1 MPDLTVGKPPFLY
14 NLNTMVIVLLYQ
26 LITSQRGK
34 LFKGRVEKSVRTLTD
49 LCYLCGG
56 FILTCMTDYLNE
68 LNESQREAVL
78 YNEGP
83 SLVIAGAGSGK
94 TRVLTYKIAYL
105 LDNGYEPWSILA
117 LTFTNKA
124 AREMKERIAR
134 QVGQERARYLWMGT
148 FHSIFS
154 RILRAEAETLGFT
167 PNFTIYDATD
177 SKSLVKTIIKEMNL
191 DDKVY
196 KPGMVQGR
204 ISNAKNHLVLPEAYA
219 ANAEL
224 IEADRAA
231 KVPLLHEIYLRYWNR
246 CRQSDAMDFDDLLL
260 YTYLLFRTRP
270 DICDKYAARFRYILV
285 DEYQDTNFAQHSIV
299 LQLTQKHQFV
309 CVVGDDAQSIYS
321 FRGANIDNIL
331 NFTRTYK
338 DARLFKLEQNYR
350 STQTIVNAANSL
362 IAKNRDQ
369 IQKEVFSEKD
379 KGEPIGVF
387 AAYSDVEEGE
397 IVTNKIAQLHAKSGY
412 AYHDFAILYRT
423 NAQSRIFEE
432 ALRKRSIPY
441 RIYGGLSFYQRKEV
455 KDVVAYFRLAV
466 NPHDEEAFKRV
477 INYPARGIGNTTLGK
492 LTEAA
497 GRCEV
502 SLWKVLCE
510 PLSYGVE
517 LNKGTYTKLQGFRD
531 LISEFVTLAR
541 EQDAYTL
548 GMELVKRSGIM
559 AEIYQDRSPENMSR
573 QENIEELVNGMRDFC
588 DGRQEEGSPH
598 VLLSDYLS
606 EIALLTDQDEE
617 QGEAQPKVTLMTIH
631 SAKGLEFPNVFV
643 VGLEE
648 NLFPSPLSSASYRAL
663 EEERRL
669 FYVAVTRAEDHCY
682 LSYAKS
688 RFKYGKMEFCNPS
701 RFLKDIDVRYLQVP
715 QEELMG
721 TRIEE
726 KASRFRKEASRASYE
741 REPRETGPSM
751 FDGGPM
757 PEEPHR
763 FVPPRTLR
771 RIPDASPSA
780 APAGPSTG
788 GLSAGM
794 WIEHERFGKG
804 EVTRVEGNGDNCK
817 ATVQFQHAGVKQL
830 LLKFAR
836 FKIIDSNTK

>member
-1 MPDLTVGKPPFLY
+1 MRNVQINSNFL
-14 NLNTMVIVLLYQ
+14 
-26 LITSQRGK
+26 
-34 LFKGRVEKSVRTLTD
+34 
-49 LCYLCGG
+49 YLCGRKMKR
-56 FILTCMTDYLNE
+56 MTNYLEE
-68 LNESQREAVL
+68 LNESQRNAVL
-78 YNEGP
+78 YNDGP

-105 LDNGYEPWSILA
+105 LEQGYKPWSILA

-134 QVGQERARYLWMGT
+134 RVGEEARYLWMGT

-154 RILRAEAETLGFT
+154 RILRAEAQVIGFT
-167 PNFTIYDATD
+167 SSFTIYDSSD
-177 SKSLVKTIIKEMNL
+177 SKSLIKSIVKEMHL
-191 DDKVY
+191 DDKTY
-196 KPGMVQGR
+196 KPGMIQSR
-204 ISNAKNHLVLPEAYA
+204 ISNAKNHLVLPDAYA
-219 ANAEL
+219 SNAEL
-224 IEADRAA
+224 YQNDVNA
-231 KVPLLHEIYLRYWNR
+231 KVPATRDIYRRYWER
-246 CRQSDAMDFDDLLL
+246 CRQSDAMDFDDLLV
-260 YTYLLFRTRP
+260 YTYLLFRDHPEIRQ
-270 DICDKYAARFRYILV
+270 KYAGQFRYVLV

-780 APAGPSTG
+780 APAGPSAG

>member
-1 MPDLTVGKPPFLY
+1 M
-14 NLNTMVIVLLYQ
+14 
-26 LITSQRGK
+26 
-34 LFKGRVEKSVRTLTD
+34 FKGRAEKSVRTLTD

-154 RILRAEAETLGFT
+154 RILRAEAEALGFT
-167 PNFTIYDATD
+167 PNFTIYDVTD

-224 IEADRAA
+224 IEADRVA

-588 DGRQEEGSPH
+588 DGRQEEGNPH

-669 FYVAVTRAEDHCY
+669 FYVAVTRAEEHCY

-771 RIPDASPSA
+771 RIPDASSSA
-780 APAGPSTG
+780 APAGPSAG

-804 EVTRVEGNGDNCK
+804 EVTRVEGSGDNCK

>member
-1 MPDLTVGKPPFLY
+1 M
-14 NLNTMVIVLLYQ
+14 
-26 LITSQRGK
+26 
-34 LFKGRVEKSVRTLTD
+34 FKGRVEKSVRTLTD

-154 RILRAEAETLGFT
+154 RILRAEAEALGFT
-167 PNFTIYDATD
+167 SNFTIYDATD
-177 SKSLVKTIIKEMNL
+177 SKSLVKAIIKEMNL

-397 IVTNKIAQLHAKSGY
+397 IVTSKIAQLHAKSGY

-588 DGRQEEGSPH
+588 DGRQEEGNPH

-771 RIPDASPSA
+771 RIPDASSSA
-780 APAGPSTG
+780 APAGPSAG

-804 EVTRVEGNGDNCK
+804 EVTRVEGSGDNCK

>member
-1 MPDLTVGKPPFLY
+1 M
-14 NLNTMVIVLLYQ
+14 
-26 LITSQRGK
+26 
-34 LFKGRVEKSVRTLTD
+34 FKGRAEKSVRTLTD

-154 RILRAEAETLGFT
+154 RILRAEAEALGFT
-167 PNFTIYDATD
+167 PNFTIYDAAD
-177 SKSLVKTIIKEMNL
+177 SKSLVKTIVKEMNL

-196 KPGMVQGR
+196 KPGMLQGR

-231 KVPLLHEIYLRYWNR
+231 KVPLLHEVYLRYWNR

-588 DGRQEEGSPH
+588 DGRQEEGNLH

-780 APAGPSTG
+780 APAGPSAG

-804 EVTRVEGNGDNCK
+804 EVTRVEGSGDNCK